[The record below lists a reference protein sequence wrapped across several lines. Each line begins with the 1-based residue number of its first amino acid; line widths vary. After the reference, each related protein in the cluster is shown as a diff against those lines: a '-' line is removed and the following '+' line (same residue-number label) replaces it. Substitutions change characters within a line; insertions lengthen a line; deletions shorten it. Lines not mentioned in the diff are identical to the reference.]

1 VRALNQALYVL
12 ADARPIVVTQ
22 ERRNGHS
29 AHRLRIMDP
38 RYMAHGI
45 GYITP
50 TYFGFTRGSDREA
63 LSGLPGA

>member
-1 VRALNQALYVL
+1 
-12 ADARPIVVTQ
+12 
-22 ERRNGHS
+22 
-29 AHRLRIMDP
+29 
-38 RYMAHGI
+38 MAHGI